1 MNKWTG
7 GTLVVLLLVFLF
19 TGAAIIGSGGPEG
32 SSACAATAVT
42 VETAS
47 AHTAIDGYSGDQLV
61 NATAIMNA
69 GAALGVNTQGQTIG
83 VMTAMGES
91 TLENITY
98 GDKAGPDSRGLFQQ
112 RDTWGTLAQRM
123 DPPTAATFFFQR
135 LVKVPNWQSMS
146 PSAAAHAVQ
155 INADPN
161 HYTKYF
167 DAAQAV
173 VQALTGGQAACAST
187 VSVSGDAKALA
198 TNLVKGIDNGTITGL
213 APDHLKEIRWIAEGK
228 TVANCGIDTRILQVI
243 TVAYQTF
250 GKIGISDINRACTGQ
265 RPGAGNA
272 SAHVVNGGGHAV
284 DFYSL
289 GGVVT
294 NGWDANAIKLLKTL
308 DPIMASDSGTGQ
320 ADCRATHGD
329 SLSLTNISRQFADTC
344 NHVHIEV
351 DPMGNEPMKFNVN
364 QASS

>member
-1 MNKWTG
+1 MTKWIG

-19 TGAAIIGSGGPEG
+19 AGAALIGGGDPKG
-32 SSACAATAVT
+32 SAACAATAVN
-42 VETAS
+42 VQTAS
-47 AHTAIDGYSGDQLV
+47 THTAIDGYSGDQLA

-98 GDKAGPDSRGLFQQ
+98 GDQAGPDSRGLFQQ

-123 DPPTAATFFFQR
+123 DPTQAATFFFQR
-135 LVKVPNWQSMS
+135 LLKVPNWQRMP
-146 PSAAAHAVQ
+146 PSLAAHAVQ

-167 DAAQAV
+167 TAAQAV

-187 VSVSGDAKALA
+187 VSVSGNAQALA
-198 TNLVKGIDNGTITGL
+198 QNLVKGIDNGTITGL
-213 APDHLKEIRWIAEGK
+213 VPDHLKEIRWIAVGK
-228 TVANCGIDTRILQVI
+228 TVPNCGIDTRILQVI

-250 GKIGISDINRACTGQ
+250 GKIGISDINRNCTGQ
-265 RPGAGNA
+265 IAGAGTA
-272 SAHVVNGGGHAV
+272 SAHYVNGGGHAV

-289 GGVVT
+289 GGVMT
-294 NGWDANAIKLLKTL
+294 NGYDANAIKLLKTL

-320 ADCRATHGD
+320 AECRAAHGD
-329 SLSLTNISRQFADTC
+329 SVKLTNISRQFVDTC
-344 NHVHIEV
+344 NHVHVEV
-351 DPMGNEPMKFNVN
+351 DPTGNEPMKFTVN
-364 QASS
+364 RASS

>member
-19 TGAAIIGSGGPEG
+19 VGATIIGGGGPGG
-32 SSACAATAVT
+32 SSACAATAVN

-47 AHTAIDGYSGDQLV
+47 AHTAIEGYSGDQLV

-69 GAALGVNTQGQTIG
+69 GAALGVNAKGQEIG

-91 TLENITY
+91 GLRNIDY

-123 DPPTAATFFFQR
+123 DPTTAATFFFQR
-135 LVKVPNWQSMS
+135 LLKVPNWESMT
-146 PSAAAHAVQ
+146 PTLAAHAVQ

-161 HYTKYF
+161 HYTRFF
-167 DAAQAV
+167 DAAQSIV
-173 VQALTGGQAACAST
+173 TALTGGDAACAST

-198 TNLVKGIDNGTITGL
+198 ANLVKGIDNGTITGL
-213 APDHLKEIRWIAEGK
+213 SPDHLKEIRWIAEGQ

-284 DFYSL
+284 DLYSL
-289 GGVVT
+289 GGVAT
-294 NGWDANAIKLLKTL
+294 NGYDANAIKLLKTL
-308 DPIMASDSGTGQ
+308 DPIMANDSGTGQ
-320 ADCRATHGD
+320 ADCRAAHGD
-329 SLSLTNISRQFADTC
+329 SLTLKNITRQFADSC

-351 DPMGNEPMKFNVN
+351 DPMGSEPMKFNVAA
-364 QASS
+364 ASS

>member
-7 GTLVVLLLVFLF
+7 GTLVVLLLAFLF
-19 TGAAIIGSGGPEG
+19 VGAAVIGGGGPE
-32 SSACAATAVT
+32 SSACAATAVN
-42 VETAS
+42 VQTAS

-69 GAALGVNTQGQTIG
+69 GAALGVNTEGQTIA

-91 TLENITY
+91 TLQNITH

-123 DPPTAATFFFQR
+123 DPTTAATFFFQR
-135 LVKVPNWQSMS
+135 LLKVPNWQSMT
-146 PSAAAHAVQ
+146 PTLAAHAVQ

-161 HYTKYF
+161 HYTPFF

-173 VQALTGGQAACAST
+173 VTALTGGDAACAST

-213 APDHLKEIRWIAEGK
+213 APDHLKEIRWIAEGQ
-228 TVANCGIDTRILQVI
+228 TVADCGIDTRILQVI

-250 GKIGISDINRACTGQ
+250 GKIGISDINRLCTGQ
-265 RPGAGNA
+265 IAGAGKA
-272 SAHVVNGGGHAV
+272 SAHYVNGGGHAV

-320 ADCRATHGD
+320 ADCRAAHGD
-329 SLSLTNISRQFADTC
+329 SITLTNISRQFADSC
-344 NHVHIEV
+344 NHVHVEV
-351 DPMGNEPMKFNVN
+351 DPMGNEPMKFNATA
-364 QASS
+364 ASS

>member
-7 GTLVVLLLVFLF
+7 GTLVVLFLAFLF
-19 TGAAIIGSGGPEG
+19 VGAGIVFGGGPQG
-32 SSACAATAVT
+32 SSACAATAVN
-42 VETAS
+42 VDTAS
-47 AHTAIDGYSGDQLV
+47 THDAIDGYSGDQLV

-69 GAALGVNTQGQTIG
+69 GAALGVNAKGQTIG

-123 DPPTAATFFFQR
+123 DPTTAATFFFER
-135 LVKVPNWQSMS
+135 LVKVPNWESMS

-167 DAAQAV
+167 DAAQKV
-173 VQALTGGQAACAST
+173 VTALTGGQAACAST

-198 TNLVKGIDNGTITGL
+198 ANLVKGIDNGTITGL
-213 APDHLKEIRWIAEGK
+213 SPDHLREIRWIAEGQ

-265 RPGAGNA
+265 RPGAGAA

-289 GGVVT
+289 GGVAT
-294 NGWDANAIKLLKTL
+294 TGSDANAVKLLKTL
-308 DPIMASDSGTGQ
+308 DPVMAADSGTGQ
-320 ADCRATHGD
+320 ADCRAAAGD
-329 SLSLTNISRQFADTC
+329 SLTLTNISRQFKDSC
-344 NHVHIEV
+344 NHVHVEV
-351 DPMGNEPMKFNVN
+351 DPMGSEPMKFNVK
-364 QASS
+364 AATS